1 MSEWVPSFLDSS
13 FAEYA
18 GLVAVFVLIWAWS
31 RFPRRVVLGLFGVV
45 LSGVGLYRWR
55 APFMLLFALLA
66 AGGVLGWVLS
76 RVPRRTLWSLAA
88 IVLVGAALRWWFAP
102 PTLMDVYNYEREPIL
117 FRWFA
122 EAGMPLQ
129 VLFPA
134 GWDRWQ
140 QILALDFA
148 VSCLLPIVVFAHAQ
162 VCFSNP
168 RLSIFA
174 AALFAV
180 CPIPI
185 YFARSDN
192 LYITSA
198 LMSSMTF
205 VVLHAAMSAESETAE
220 VLLGLGALALFAPT
234 LEARQENFLFGGLI
248 LAPVALKLASEEKG
262 RWRKVMWGAFL
273 FALAVRWY
281 WTLAQAKA
289 GGSSASVSAI
299 AQLVF
304 DVWTDEPFKVLLW
317 TNNYL
322 AKPWLLPLPI
332 TLLALA
338 GMWWTW
344 RQRRRAF
351 FYIAW
356 WFAVFYVGHGILP
369 AWDDTATVRYGMH
382 TIIPV
387 LFAASFGLDWFLQY
401 LKEAPPSWRSPA
413 AMAGLLVFVTLT
425 GWWGCGLFRQGESD
439 VQQEYRFLRELAER
453 GIPEAGALVI
463 ESYGNYQNYWRDGDF
478 GAART
483 SNRFEY
489 FGVKNVDG
497 HNEQAIKSARTFVP
511 GHEGPMYLYTGLP
524 CLWLRRGAENSRACA
539 AALSWAKWEKMAS
552 RQIVDRAHDS
562 TNGDWA
568 TGGEITL
575 WRLAGP
581 APDVPPEPITLPAS
595 QGQRELRGATH

>member
-1 MSEWVPSFLDSS
+1 MSEWLSGSLDSS

-18 GLVAVFVLIWAWS
+18 GLVAVALLLWAWS
-31 RFPRRVVLGLFGVV
+31 RLPRHVVLGVLGVA
-45 LSGVGLYRWR
+45 LSGVAFYWWR
-55 APFMLLFALLA
+55 AQFTLVLAVGSAL
-66 AGGVLGWVLS
+66 GVLGWVLS

-88 IVLVGAALRWWFAP
+88 IALLGIALRWLFAP
-102 PTLMDVYNYEREPIL
+102 PTLMDMSNYEREPVL

-122 EAGMPLQ
+122 SAGFPLQ
-129 VLFPA
+129 ALFPA

-185 YFARSDN
+185 YFAHSDN
-192 LYITSA
+192 LYVTSA

-205 VVLHAAMSAESETAE
+205 VVLHAAMSAPSLTAE
-220 VLLGLGALALFAPT
+220 VVLGLGALALFTPT
-234 LEARQENFLFGGLI
+234 LEARQENFLFGGLV
-248 LAPVALKLASEEKG
+248 LAPMALKLTSGEKG
-262 RWRKVMWGAFL
+262 RWRKVMWGVVLFVLAF
-273 FALAVRWY
+273 RMY
-281 WTLAQAKA
+281 WTLARGNA
-289 GGSSASVSAI
+289 GGSGASVGAV
-299 AQLVF
+299 ARFVF
-304 DVWTDEPFKVLLW
+304 EEWTDNPLKHLLW
-317 TNNYL
+317 TNNYVV
-322 AKPWLLPLPI
+322 KPWLLPLPI
-332 TLLALA
+332 SLLAIA

-344 RQRRRAF
+344 RHQRRAF

-356 WFAVFYVGHGILP
+356 WFAVFYIGHGIIP

-387 LFAASFGLDWFLQY
+387 LFAAAFGLEWFLQY

-439 VQQEYRFLRELAER
+439 VQEEYRFLRELAER
-453 GIPEAGALVI
+453 GIPENGALVI
-463 ESYGNYQNYWRDGDF
+463 ESYGNYEQYWITPNFRAIG
-478 GAART
+478 T
-483 SNRFEY
+483 VNRFEY
-489 FGVKNVDG
+489 FGVKNVKG
-497 HNEQAIKSARTFVP
+497 HNEQMIKSARTFVT
-511 GHEGPMYLYTGLP
+511 GQTGPVYLYTGLP
-524 CLWLRRGAENSRACA
+524 CIWLRMGAETSRSCA
-539 AALSWAKWEKMAS
+539 AALSWAKWEKVAS
-552 RQIVDRAHDS
+552 HTIAGRHHDKS
-562 TNGDWA
+562 NGYWSK
-568 TGGEITL
+568 GGEITL

-581 APDVPPEPITLPAS
+581 PPEVPPEPINLQAPRQQEEHHS
-595 QGQRELRGATH
+595 ATN